1 MSSLLDCL
9 HVKWDS
15 LLEEIFAS
23 SRDSTGSCQAVLMQT
38 AEFASSSCL
47 MEIYAR
53 CSEERT
59 GFQNL
64 KASKGG
70 EGLQEKNSGL
80 FQRSETWKP
89 LLLTYILS
97 NTQDRGTIKVK
108 IQTTYLV
115 RVAFL
120 LATLFFSLQENMG

>member
-23 SRDSTGSCQAVLMQT
+23 SRDLTGSCQAVLMQT

-53 CSEERT
+53 CLEERT

-64 KASKGG
+64 KVSKGE

-80 FQRSETWKP
+80 FQHSETWKP
-89 LLLTYILS
+89 LLLTYTLS
-97 NTQDRGTIKVK
+97 NTQTQVLSK
-108 IQTTYLV
+108 
-115 RVAFL
+115 
-120 LATLFFSLQENMG
+120 